1 MSTDGVLI
9 IILNIDT
16 TKNQLVIDPN
26 VTTRGFVVVNDNQE
40 LLSNIQNK
48 VRSIVNSE
56 ISKPN
61 YSLTDL
67 KNRVILDLNT
77 YIIESTG
84 RRPLIMP
91 MIFEIK

>member
-1 MSTDGVLI
+1 MEFL
-9 IILNIDT
+9 ILNIDT